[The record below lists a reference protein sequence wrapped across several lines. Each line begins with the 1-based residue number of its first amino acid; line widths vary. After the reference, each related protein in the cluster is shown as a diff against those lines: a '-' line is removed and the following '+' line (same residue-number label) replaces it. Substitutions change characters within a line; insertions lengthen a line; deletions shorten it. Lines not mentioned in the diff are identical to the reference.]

1 MPQGV
6 KVNSELD
13 LTDRTYD
20 GVEEMSHLSNGLGQL
35 VDGKKGNDNFNLDVS
50 GFGRDLGNLSGEV
63 RRDLTKSRKS
73 EEISG
78 SHIFSRGSK
87 DFERDPKIREKERKK
102 GNLSEEGLLFHK
114 SVSGYSKLVYLQ
126 PLKIKILQ
134 MTHSCLSKFP
144 RT

>member
-50 GFGRDLGNLSGEV
+50 GFGRGTV
-63 RRDLTKSRKS
+63 RPRERSRW
-73 EEISG
+73 
-78 SHIFSRGSK
+78 
-87 DFERDPKIREKERKK
+87 RKT
-102 GNLSEEGLLFHK
+102 GAQH
-114 SVSGYSKLVYLQ
+114 VSLIAESF
-126 PLKIKILQ
+126 
-134 MTHSCLSKFP
+134 KFY
-144 RT
+144 